1 MEFDPIP
8 HNLLATLEEYHPGT
22 HLHYSMAFSEFDS
35 PQDCYNIM
43 NEEDPQLVADC
54 RTAV

>member
-22 HLHYSMAFSEFDS
+22 HLHYSMAFLEFDS
-35 PQDCYNIM
+35 HQDCYNIM

-54 RTAV
+54 RTVV